1 MLLELLGRLQTFSTV
16 LVKDH
21 RLLALLVPLLLLVL
35 MVIGV
40 TAGATCIEL
49 LVVILLLL
57 AHHWLVHLR
66 GRRLETTAAPGA
78 VAARATF
85 ATLALLGV
93 GGV

>member
-21 RLLALLVPLLLLVL
+21 RLLVPLLLLVL